1 MKILLNN
8 RMLYEAIGSLNSV
21 GFVPTMGGIHKGH
34 ISLINKSKKNCK
46 KTLVSIFI
54 NPKKFNNKN
63 DFKKYPSNN
72 NKDLFLLK
80 KIKKVDFVYIPQFK
94 DIYKSKQKSK
104 FILKKKDKILCAK
117 FRKGHFEGVLD
128 VMDRLTKLIKPNKI
142 FMGEKDYQQLYLVK
156 KFIEKKYKS
165 KIIGCNTIRAK
176 NKYALSSRNF
186 LLKNIEL
193 DKAGKIA
200 KLLINFK
207 RKLIKK
213 ENIQKILSS
222 KKLEIEKNY
231 DVKIEYLEARKE
243 KDLLITNNIKKSRIF
258 IAYYLDKVRLIDNF

>member
-8 RMLYEAIGSLNSV
+8 RMLYEAIGSLNNV

-54 NPKKFNNKN
+54 NPKQFNNKN
-63 DFKKYPSNN
+63 DFKKYPSDI
-72 NKDLFLLK
+72 NKDLYL
-80 KIKKVDFVYIPQFK
+80 
-94 DIYKSKQKSK
+94 
-104 FILKKKDKILCAK
+104 LKKKDKILCAK

-128 VMDRLTKLIKPNKI
+128 VMDRLTKLIIPNKI
-142 FMGEKDYQQLYLVK
+142 FMGKKDYQQLYLVK
-156 KFIEKKYKS
+156 RFIEKKYKTR
-165 KIIGCNTIRAK
+165 IIACNTIRAK

-186 LLKNIEL
+186 LLNNIKL
-193 DKAGKIA
+193 NKAGKIA

-231 DVKIEYLEARKE
+231 DVKIEYLEARRE
-243 KDLLITNNIKKSRIF
+243 KDLSITNSIKKSRIF
-258 IAYYLDKVRLIDNF
+258 VAYYLDKVRLIDNF

>member
-1 MKILLNN
+1 
-8 RMLYEAIGSLNSV
+8 
-21 GFVPTMGGIHKGH
+21 
-34 ISLINKSKKNCK
+34 
-46 KTLVSIFI
+46 
-54 NPKKFNNKN
+54 
-63 DFKKYPSNN
+63 
-72 NKDLFLLK
+72 
-80 KIKKVDFVYIPQFK
+80 
-94 DIYKSKQKSK
+94 
-104 FILKKKDKILCAK
+104 
-117 FRKGHFEGVLD
+117 
-128 VMDRLTKLIKPNKI
+128 
-142 FMGEKDYQQLYLVK
+142 MGEKDYQQLYLVK

-186 LLKNIEL
+186 LLKNIKL

-200 KLLINFK
+200 KLLINFI

>member
-1 MKILLNN
+1 
-8 RMLYEAIGSLNSV
+8 
-21 GFVPTMGGIHKGH
+21 
-34 ISLINKSKKNCK
+34 
-46 KTLVSIFI
+46 
-54 NPKKFNNKN
+54 
-63 DFKKYPSNN
+63 
-72 NKDLFLLK
+72 
-80 KIKKVDFVYIPQFK
+80 
-94 DIYKSKQKSK
+94 
-104 FILKKKDKILCAK
+104 
-117 FRKGHFEGVLD
+117 
-128 VMDRLTKLIKPNKI
+128 
-142 FMGEKDYQQLYLVK
+142 MGEKDYQQLYLVK

-186 LLKNIEL
+186 LLKKIQL

-207 RKLIKK
+207 RNLIKK
-213 ENIQKILSS
+213 ENIQKILLS

>member
-1 MKILLNN
+1 
-8 RMLYEAIGSLNSV
+8 
-21 GFVPTMGGIHKGH
+21 
-34 ISLINKSKKNCK
+34 
-46 KTLVSIFI
+46 
-54 NPKKFNNKN
+54 
-63 DFKKYPSNN
+63 
-72 NKDLFLLK
+72 
-80 KIKKVDFVYIPQFK
+80 
-94 DIYKSKQKSK
+94 
-104 FILKKKDKILCAK
+104 
-117 FRKGHFEGVLD
+117 
-128 VMDRLTKLIKPNKI
+128 MDRLTKLIKPNKI

-207 RKLIKK
+207 KKLIKK

>member
-1 MKILLNN
+1 M
-8 RMLYEAIGSLNSV
+8 
-21 GFVPTMGGIHKGH
+21 
-34 ISLINKSKKNCK
+34 
-46 KTLVSIFI
+46 
-54 NPKKFNNKN
+54 
-63 DFKKYPSNN
+63 
-72 NKDLFLLK
+72 FLLK
-80 KIKKVDFVYIPQFK
+80 KTKKVDFVYIPQFK

-104 FILKKKDKILCAK
+104 NILKKKDEILCAK

-207 RKLIKK
+207 KKLIKK
-213 ENIQKILSS
+213 EKFQKILSS

-231 DVKIEYLEARKE
+231 DVKIEYLEARRE
-243 KDLLITNNIKKSRIF
+243 KDLLITNNIKKSKLF

>member
-1 MKILLNN
+1 M
-8 RMLYEAIGSLNSV
+8 
-21 GFVPTMGGIHKGH
+21 
-34 ISLINKSKKNCK
+34 
-46 KTLVSIFI
+46 
-54 NPKKFNNKN
+54 
-63 DFKKYPSNN
+63 
-72 NKDLFLLK
+72 FLLK
-80 KIKKVDFVYIPQFK
+80 KTKKVDFVYIPQFK

-104 FILKKKDKILCAK
+104 IILKKKDKILCAK

-186 LLKNIEL
+186 LLKKIKL

-200 KLLINFK
+200 KLLINFRK
-207 RKLIKK
+207 KLIKK
-213 ENIQKILSS
+213 ENIQKILLS

-231 DVKIEYLEARKE
+231 DVKIEYLEARRE
-243 KDLLITNNIKKSRIF
+243 KDLSITNSIKKTRIF
-258 IAYYLDKVRLIDNF
+258 VAYYLDKVRLIDNF